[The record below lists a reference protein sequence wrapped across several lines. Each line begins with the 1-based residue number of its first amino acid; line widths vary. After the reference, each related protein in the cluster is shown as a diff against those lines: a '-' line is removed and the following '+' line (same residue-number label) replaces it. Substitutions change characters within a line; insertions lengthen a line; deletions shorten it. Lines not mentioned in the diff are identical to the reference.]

1 MGYWSDKRQRNGENR
16 PRPFGFHPSAQRS
29 RSGSP
34 GLWQN
39 PGVPGDRTW
48 SLEWKFGHTLFSP
61 STLEPPKPSGSAA
74 SGRIFA
80 RNAIHPGSV
89 NRP

>member
-16 PRPFGFHPSAQRS
+16 PRPFG
-29 RSGSP
+29 
-34 GLWQN
+34 LWQN
-39 PGVPGDRTW
+39 PGVPGDSTW

>member
-1 MGYWSDKRQRNGENR
+1 
-16 PRPFGFHPSAQRS
+16 
-29 RSGSP
+29 
-34 GLWQN
+34 
-39 PGVPGDRTW
+39 
-48 SLEWKFGHTLFSP
+48 LFSP